1 MNVAEFINMQGG
13 DCGKVSLLDGGD
25 CDMAGI
31 WNIAASRND
40 RTFMLFIASSKMVL
54 TDYQRMLLCYDLIT
68 KTPKHGGGTVSGLL
82 DGFEM
87 SMLDDAAAT
96 MTPDTPSLTAA
107 DKTRNWIW
115 KTSIDH
121 AVGMQHCPRKY
132 ALLALRSM
140 MDLDLKGVGK
150 HTFDAATIDQANSPH
165 FRKWQKQIR
174 IEQAKIIAA
183 IDNPFEREN
192 NQPSTKESI
201 IQS

>member
-13 DCGKVSLLDGGD
+13 DCGEVSLLDGGD

-54 TDYQRMLLCYDLIT
+54 TDYQRMLLCYDLIR
-68 KTPKHGGGTVSGLL
+68 KTPMHGGGTVSGLL
-82 DGFEM
+82 DCNEM
-87 SMLDDAAAT
+87 SMLDDAAST
-96 MTPDTPSLTAA
+96 MTPDTPFMTAA

-121 AVGMQHCPRKY
+121 AMSMQDSPRKH

-150 HTFDAATIDQANSPH
+150 HTFDAAIIDQANSPH
-165 FRKWQKQIR
+165 FRKWQKHIR

-183 IDNPFEREN
+183 IDNPFE
-192 NQPSTKESI
+192 
-201 IQS
+201 